1 LGAVIRWQDA
11 ETLDVNANELARQP
25 ELGSLFTPVPTEL
38 STSIR
43 LKARVKDFTDYLNTD
58 QVLNLYYSSVLK
70 AYSKPGESERD
81 FRIRAQQMTRELRDS
96 EVEKLRQKYQLQLDR
111 LQERL
116 THAQDG
122 LAEDQAEYEARKREE
137 IISAGETVASMIGIF
152 GRRRPTTALSRA
164 ATKRRLTSSA
174 KGDVERSQAEIARLQ
189 SEMDDIRRNMEK
201 EANAVSNRWS
211 TALDNIETYSVKPRR
226 SDVQV
231 DIVAL
236 GWAPYWE
243 LDCRSGG
250 GRISRERVPAWRK

>member
-1 LGAVIRWQDA
+1 V
-11 ETLDVNANELARQP
+11 TS
-25 ELGSLFTPVPTEL
+25 GSVP
-38 STSIR
+38 SR
-43 LKARVKDFTDYLNTD
+43 C
-58 QVLNLYYSSVLK
+58 
-70 AYSKPGESERD
+70 
-81 FRIRAQQMTRELRDS
+81 AQQMTRELRDS

-111 LQERL
+111 VQERL

-152 GRRRPTTALSRA
+152 RRRRPTTALSRA

-174 KGDVERSQAEIARLQ
+174 KADVERSQAEIARLQ
-189 SEMDDIRRNMEK
+189 SEMDDIQRNMEE

-211 TALDNIETYSVKPRR
+211 TALDNIETYSVRPRR
-226 SDVQV
+226 SDVQI
-231 DIVAL
+231 DLVAL